1 MHGGYV
7 PYVVLGDETSVVHS
21 YTDDLSQLKVYFEK
35 PDEEFF
41 FKYLELKLFDLDII
55 KKYGF
60 TDEEVEKLLDFS
72 KNNFDFIME
81 YARVGGVANAQH
93 TL

>member
-1 MHGGYV
+1 
-7 PYVVLGDETSVVHS
+7 
-21 YTDDLSQLKVYFEK
+21 
-35 PDEEFF
+35 
-41 FKYLELKLFDLDII
+41 LFDLDII

-81 YARVGGVANAQH
+81 YARVGGVANA
-93 TL
+93 